1 MNVRNRYQIK
11 TKYGTFYAII
21 WHDLADKA
29 YLVRVSSLNNAATF
43 GSSLADAKRMAADL
57 IELLCEVAFDK
68 GKIVIDDERRVFG
81 RNKLARTAS
90 VAELVA

>member
-1 MNVRNRYQIK
+1 MKKMYQIK
-11 TKYGTFYAII
+11 TKYGTFGAII
-21 WHDLADKA
+21 WYDRADKA
-29 YLVRVSSLNNAATF
+29 YLVRVPSLGNAATF

>member
-1 MNVRNRYQIK
+1 MKKTYHLK
-11 TKYGTFYAII
+11 TKYGTFGVII
-21 WHDLADKA
+21 WYDRADKA
-29 YLVRVSSLNNAATF
+29 YLVRVPSLDNVATF

-57 IELLCEVAFDK
+57 IELLCVVAFDK

-81 RNKLARTAS
+81 RSKFARTTS